1 MNNPYWIKAHDTGF
15 PDVELALRDPDGLLA
30 VGGDL
35 TPQRLIEAY
44 RNGIFPWY
52 SAGQP
57 VLWWSPDP
65 RTVLLPERFR
75 ISRSLRK
82 LLLQTQFDFAPR
94 DMKSLGRPKG
104 RVALLPFGN
113 PKALCPQQ
121 AAGHELKYRVTF
133 DTCFSEVVQACAAP
147 RKDDAGTW
155 ITPEMVAAYSALHH
169 LGHAHSVEVWH
180 GDDMVG
186 GLYGVALGSMFFA
199 ESMFSRRANTS
210 KVALAHL
217 VACLR
222 EWNYALVDCQMH
234 TAHLASLGAE
244 DLPRREFIRLLQLW
258 RDIPPAANAW
268 HAPAP

>member
-1 MNNPYWIKAHDTGF
+1 MGNPYWIKAHDTGF
-15 PDVELALRDPDGLLA
+15 PDVELALREPDGLLA

-52 SAGQP
+52 SADQP

-65 RTVLLPERFR
+65 RTVLLPENFK
-75 ISRSLRK
+75 ISRSLHK
-82 LLLQTQFDFAPR
+82 LLRQ
-94 DMKSLGRPKG
+94 
-104 RVALLPFGN
+104 N
-113 PKALCPQQ
+113 
-121 AAGHELKYRVTF
+121 KYRVTF
-133 DTCFSEVVQACAAP
+133 DTCFTDVMQACAAP

-180 GDDMVG
+180 GDELVG

-199 ESMFSRRANTS
+199 ESMFSRRSNTS

-222 EWNYALVDCQMH
+222 KWNYALIDCQMH

-244 DLPRREFIRLLQLW
+244 ELPRREFIRLLQHW

-268 HAPAP
+268 QMP

>member
-1 MNNPYWIKAHDTGF
+1 MMGNPYWIKAHDTGF

-35 TPQRLIEAY
+35 TPQRLLEGY

-65 RTVLLPERFR
+65 RTVLFPERFK

-82 LLLQTQFDFAPR
+82 LLRQ
-94 DMKSLGRPKG
+94 
-104 RVALLPFGN
+104 N
-113 PKALCPQQ
+113 
-121 AAGHELKYRVTF
+121 KYRVTF
-133 DTCFSEVVQACAAP
+133 DVCFDEVMRACAAP
-147 RKDDAGTW
+147 RREDAGTW
-155 ITPEMVAAYSALHH
+155 IMPEMVAAYSALHR

-180 GDDMVG
+180 GDELAG
-186 GLYGVALGSMFFA
+186 GLYGVALGRVFFG
-199 ESMFSRRANTS
+199 ESMFSRQSSAS

-217 VACLR
+217 VQHLR
-222 EWNYALVDCQMH
+222 AWNYALIDCQMH

-244 DLPRREFIRLLQLW
+244 DLPRREFILLLQHW
-258 RDIPPAANAW
+258 RDTPPAANAW
-268 HAPAP
+268 HAP